1 MERMGDSDKEL
12 DIDELNQ
19 FPYIDQVI
27 KETERR
33 FVLQPYS
40 MRIVPEDMKIGRYLC
55 NFKLF
60 LTHNYVLKWIRG
72 TIIKL
77 NLVGMSKED
86 KTFSLSKSMPCQFC
100 GISNWRLPGWR
111 TFISP
116 QIWKQRGERKR
127 VQILEIGTQFKKTGN
142 NNLVIFWDCIWNTC
156 VRGSQFVFF

>member
-1 MERMGDSDKEL
+1 MGDSDKEL

-60 LTHNYVLKWIRG
+60 LTHNYVLK
-72 TIIKL
+72 
-77 NLVGMSKED
+77 
-86 KTFSLSKSMPCQFC
+86 
-100 GISNWRLPGWR
+100 
-111 TFISP
+111 
-116 QIWKQRGERKR
+116 
-127 VQILEIGTQFKKTGN
+127 
-142 NNLVIFWDCIWNTC
+142 
-156 VRGSQFVFF
+156 